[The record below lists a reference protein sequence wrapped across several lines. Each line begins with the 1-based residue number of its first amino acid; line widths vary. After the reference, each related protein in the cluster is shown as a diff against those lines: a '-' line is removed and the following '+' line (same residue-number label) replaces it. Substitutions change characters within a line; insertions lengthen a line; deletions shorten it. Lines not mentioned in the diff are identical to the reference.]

1 MDKRFAVA
9 AASGTFKGVFTHG
22 VLAAFESAQF
32 FADAYACASSSVI
45 SSTLAAIG
53 AARSVGVAY
62 WQDAATMARS
72 ADQNMSLV
80 VMHSIHRYGPQIKN
94 ALFSSPPNRI
104 RVLVF
109 VSAVNNDDA
118 AAVTQGDGAGRLGKR
133 LLINALKGDNTW
145 AEKNLDKV
153 CFDNQAVEFGCTLT
167 PDNFDD
173 VVYASTRM
181 LHAWKQPACVDGK
194 PYIDASYTC
203 MCPAYELC
211 AMGYREVLAI
221 GTEPGTLFTNIFRK
235 WAIEEGMIGTA
246 KLSIIVPDYDLKTV
260 GVNFTSATDDGLKAA
275 YHHGYQKGLAFLASQ
290 ARG

>member
-9 AASGTFKGVFTHG
+9 AAAGTFKGVFTHG

-32 FADAYACASSSVI
+32 LADAYACASSSVI

-53 AARSVGVAY
+53 AARSVGIAY
-62 WQDAATMARS
+62 WQDAATIARA
-72 ADQNMSLV
+72 ADQNMSHV
-80 VMHSIHRYGPQIKN
+80 VMHSIRRYGPLVKSE
-94 ALFSSPPNRI
+94 LFPSRPTRI

-118 AAVTQGDGAGRLGKR
+118 AAVTQGDGAGRLGRR
-133 LLINALKGDNTW
+133 LLIDALKGDNTW
-145 AEKNLDKV
+145 AERNLDKV
-153 CFDNQAVEFGCTLT
+153 YFDSQATEFGRPLT
-167 PDNFDD
+167 PNNFDA

-181 LHAWKQPACVDGK
+181 LHAWKQPAWVEGK

-221 GTEPGTLFTNIFRK
+221 GTEPGTLFTDIFRRR
-235 WAIEEGMIGTA
+235 AIEGGMIGTA

-260 GVNFTSATDDGLKAA
+260 GVDFTCATDDGLKEA
-275 YHHGYQKGLAFLASQ
+275 YHHGYQKGLAFLAS
-290 ARG
+290 